1 MSTIELS
8 TVFAF
13 RRFIEQ
19 VGTQYI
25 WMQYSDTTISFRLAN
40 NYEDI
45 LNFSS
50 NAVIRFSRH
59 LLPILLALNFFSDEH
74 YRIIYSVCI
83 QKNYRASEELHT
95 ATIQ

>member
-59 LLPILLALNFFSDEH
+59 LLPILLALF
-74 YRIIYSVCI
+74 Y
-83 QKNYRASEELHT
+83 
-95 ATIQ
+95 